1 MIRALRGTVQNIF
14 SEGVILDVSGV
25 GYEVLVPAGL
35 VQLLVT
41 QQGQVA
47 QLSIY
52 THVKEDALQLFG
64 FQNESQRELF
74 VLLLSVSGVGPRTA
88 LAVLD
93 KGSEAVVNAIQQSD
107 VAFFQG
113 VPRLGKKTA
122 QKIIVDLQSK
132 LGKLQ
137 DLDLTPLSSAQNE
150 LQDALTGMGFAEVEV
165 REVLRSLD
173 PTLDIPEALRW
184 ALSRLRKAV

>member
-1 MIRALRGTVQNIF
+1 MIRSLTGTIQTILF
-14 SEGVILDVSGV
+14 EGIVLDVAGV
-25 GYEVLVPAGL
+25 GYEVLLSSRHISSL
-35 VQLLVT
+35 VAK
-41 QQGQVA
+41 QGTEVR
-47 QLSIY
+47 ICVY

-64 FQNESQRELF
+64 FESESERELF

-93 KGSEAVVNAIQQSD
+93 KGSEQVVSAIQNSD

-132 LGKLQ
+132 LGKIQ
-137 DLDLTPLSSAQNE
+137 DLALGPVSSSLREVQE
-150 LQDALTGMGFAEVEV
+150 ALVGMGFDQSHV
-165 REVLRSLD
+165 REALLD
-173 PTLDIPEALRW
+173 MDNELDVAQALKL
-184 ALSRLRKAV
+184 ALKKLKK